1 MPRPNVEA
9 ERRKQILEA
18 ACAVIAK
25 AGLQQLRVSDVA
37 AEAGVSSGTIHYYFD
52 SKKDLVAA
60 AFEYNFAASVRRRRW
75 LRESTVDPLRRL
87 HDIVESYLPTTR
99 KSLQA
104 WRVWAELW
112 AEGARDP
119 ALQKVN
125 DELYGQWREVVRD
138 AIEAAQ
144 HTGVARPG
152 DPTRLAN
159 MLVAMMDGLAVQVL
173 LRSKNMQVATMRAT
187 CRAFVD
193 DHLALH

>member
-18 ACAVIAK
+18 ACAVLAK
-25 AGLQQLRVSDVA
+25 AGLQQLRVADVA
-37 AEAGVSSGTIHYYFD
+37 QEAGVSTGTVHYYFET
-52 SKKDLVAA
+52 KKDLVAA
-60 AFEYNFAASVRRRRW
+60 AFEFNFAASLRRRQW
-75 LRESTVDPLRRL
+75 MRESTVDPLQRL
-87 HDIVESYLPTTR
+87 RDIVESYLPTTR

-138 AIEAAQ
+138 AI
-144 HTGVARPG
+144 VATQPRDG
-152 DPTRLAN
+152 DPTELAN
-159 MLVAMMDGLAVQVL
+159 MLIAMMDGLAVQVL
-173 LRSKNMQVATMRAT
+173 LHSKNMPVATMRAT
-187 CRAFVD
+187 CRAFID
-193 DHLALH
+193 DHIATP